1 MCGKSP
7 RFLILNLTSAL
18 PSLVVVTLETPPA
31 PTTRK
36 MHVVGAFVDVRI
48 GGLAI
53 EIMTDLT
60 DVELG
65 DIGTTAE
72 EIVDH
77 CSEHPTDVIL
87 VSGDFFPHVDTVR
100 TTLANRGV
108 QSPLWIAMVGPP
120 KVYSQQI
127 ARELDIHVELHV
139 DDFTYERWHAAVQAA
154 SRYSQCNS
162 PRLRVVT
169 AISSESSSGALAK
182 RLSPWGFHFGANTHR
197 PEELLTSIFLQ
208 QPHLVIFDE
217 SKMDDIVE
225 LCMALPTFR
234 AGDAQLVLMLETF
247 DPALVIHAAINGI
260 RHMFTACRIEP
271 AEDLAALLRSFVDG
285 KSEPDSPLVRIVS
298 TVALAKDDDDRAILR
313 LLATGATN
321 DGIAHQIFASEQS
334 VKNRLSRLM
343 KAAGVSNR
351 TELALLLTG
360 TKLPPPRSCALI
372 EGTRV
377 DPLQPLPSN

>member
-7 RFLILNLTSAL
+7 RSSIPNLTSAL
-18 PSLVVVTLETPPA
+18 LSLVVVTLETPPTT
-31 PTTRK
+31 TTRK
-36 MHVVGAFVDVRI
+36 MRVVGAFIDLRVSD
-48 GGLAI
+48 LAV
-53 EIMTDLT
+53 EIMSDLPNV
-60 DVELG
+60 DLA

-87 VSGDFFPHVDTVR
+87 VNGDFLPHVNTVR

-108 QSPLWIAMVGPP
+108 SSPLWIAIVGPP
-120 KVYSQQI
+120 KVYSRQI

-139 DDFTYERWHAAVQAA
+139 DDFTYERWHAAVHAA
-154 SRYSQCNS
+154 SQYSRCNS

-169 AISSESSSGALAK
+169 AISSESSSSALAD
-182 RLSPWGFHFGANTHR
+182 RLGPWGFHFGVNSNR

-217 SKMDDIVE
+217 SRMDDIVD

-234 AGDAQLVLMLETF
+234 AGGAQLVLMLTTF

-343 KAAGVSNR
+343 KAARVSNR

-360 TKLPPPRSCALI
+360 TKLPPPPQLC
-372 EGTRV
+372 V
-377 DPLQPLPSN
+377 DRGHPSRPIAAVA